1 MSRIPRPRR
10 RAHAWLARVVSGKDQ
25 PDEVRLQFHPVTGP
39 EPSSRRRLFKAVFW
53 FALLHFVILQA
64 FGGLI
69 FMAAHIPPKAVN
81 LDGVIDILV
90 RIEDVLVFP
99 RW

>member
-1 MSRIPRPRR
+1 M
-10 RAHAWLARVVSGKDQ
+10 
-25 PDEVRLQFHPVTGP
+25 TGP

-69 FMAAHIPPKAVN
+69 FMAAHIPPKAAGPAEVYDKSATTLRAW
-81 LDGVIDILV
+81 LDAKILV
-90 RIEDVLVFP
+90 RETRTAFYPYMQTYDHAGRTGVKS
-99 RW
+99 